1 MSGRRDPS
9 PEPST
14 DVRPSAPSALHI
26 CARASQSDPHIED
39 YLDHFCVPLVG
50 RVPYAARATLRSQL
64 RTHLEALVDARLE
77 LGWGR
82 DEAVRHA
89 LTKFGDPRVLGR
101 KWLREWRCT
110 ALAAPVPSA
119 RPATLVAVRCFGA
132 ATIVA
137 IALMMLAMGR
147 PISPLL
153 GDLLGLILAIVI
165 PLLAGIL
172 TGWVAPTRQALGSFY
187 ALSLVV
193 VPTTLG
199 SACLWHSTRCD
210 DVPFSGVILGIMQ
223 VLFWL
228 PIGCASAALG
238 GWLRTL
244 RERAPRWMLP
254 A

>member
-26 CARASQSDPHIED
+26 CAGASQSDPHIED

-82 DEAVRHA
+82 DGAVRHA

-101 KWLREWRCT
+101 KWLREWRCAT
-110 ALAAPVPSA
+110 PAAPVPSA
-119 RPATLVAVRCFGA
+119 RPATRVAIRSFGA
-132 ATIVA
+132 ATGAA
-137 IALMMLAMGR
+137 IALMMLAMGC
-147 PISPLL
+147 PIPPLL
-153 GDLLGLILAIVI
+153 GSLLGFVLAFVT
-165 PLLAGIL
+165 PLLAGL
-172 TGWVAPTRQALGSFY
+172 TTGWLAPARQALGSFY

-193 VPTTLG
+193 APITLG
-199 SACLWHSTRCD
+199 SGCLWQGTRYE
-210 DVPFSGVILGIMQ
+210 DVPLIGIIQ

-228 PIGCASAALG
+228 PIGCAAAALG
-238 GWLRTL
+238 GWLRTR
-244 RERAPRWMLP
+244 REAAQWR
-254 A
+254 